1 MGTLRRPH
9 RFITHYSRL
18 LKEVFTML
26 HRIILFVLVSVS
38 ILTNPAL
45 AGDKKVIIGFR
56 HDAGLSESDKHEKV
70 HRAGGTIFRD
80 HRSINA
86 VSAELSEESISAL
99 KKDPH
104 VAYIEADK
112 VITVVEPVLVASS
125 SDQELVDS
133 WGVKRIGADM
143 AAMQG
148 ITGAGVK
155 VAILDTGIDS
165 NHPDLKDNYK
175 GGYNFVYDNNDP
187 YDDSRYGHGTH
198 LAGIIAARDNGT
210 GVVGVAPEA
219 SIYALKVL
227 NGGLMGSTTDILAGI
242 EWAITNKMNV
252 INMSFGAQ
260 MDSQAFRDACDAAF
274 KSGIVLVAAA
284 GNFNQPIV
292 DNPAG
297 FDPVIA
303 VSATAQDDTKAPFSN
318 YGAKVELSAPGVAVM
333 STVPG
338 GGYGLMSGT
347 SQAAP
352 HVSGVA
358 ALIFSTGIKDENG
371 DGSLADEIRQRLVA
385 TATDL
390 GDPGRDVYFGY
401 GLVNAARAV
410 DIAQH
415 YTVTRTDDHRGN
427 GALDVVLKP
436 GTYTIGI
443 SNNGL
448 KNIIVNT
455 LGADNGKCYP
465 LVRVTA
471 DASLEHVNDEVIAS
485 FSFGPEQPQTVSF
498 ALKVEADCTIW
509 FSPHGRAGT
518 SAAITVAPIGS

>member
-1 MGTLRRPH
+1 
-9 RFITHYSRL
+9 
-18 LKEVFTML
+18 ML
-26 HRIILFVLVSVS
+26 HRIILFALVTLS

-56 HDAGLSESDKHEKV
+56 HSAGLTDGDKHEKV
-70 HRAGGTIFRD
+70 HRAGGKIFRD
-80 HRSINA
+80 HRLINA
-86 VSAELSEESISAL
+86 VSAELSEVSVSAL

-112 VITVVEPVLVASS
+112 VITVVEPVLVTSS
-125 SDQELVDS
+125 TDQELLDS

-143 AAMQG
+143 AAMKG
-148 ITGAGVK
+148 IKGAGIN

-227 NGGLMGSTTDILAGI
+227 NGGLMGTTTDILAGI

-260 MDSQAFRDACDAAF
+260 MDSLAFRDACDAAF
-274 KSGIVLVAAA
+274 KAGIVLVAAA

-303 VSATAQDDTKAPFSN
+303 VSATAQDDTKALFSN
-318 YGAKVELSAPGVAVM
+318 YGAKVELSAPGLAVM

-347 SQAAP
+347 SQATP
-352 HVSGVA
+352 HVTGVA
-358 ALIFSTGIKDENG
+358 ALIFSSGIEDENG
-371 DGSLADEIRQRLVA
+371 DGSLADEVKQRLVA

-390 GDPGRDVYFGY
+390 GDPGRDAYFGY
-401 GLVNAARAV
+401 GLVNAVKAV
-410 DIAQH
+410 DVSRH
-415 YTVTRTDDHRGN
+415 YTVTRTGKNIANDALN
-427 GALDVVLKP
+427 VLLEPGA
-436 GTYTIGI
+436 YTTEI
-443 SNNGL
+443 SSPGL
-448 KNIIVNT
+448 KNIIVT
-455 LGADNGKCYP
+455 TPAEENGKRYP
-465 LVRVTA
+465 LKRETE
-471 DASLEHVNDEVIAS
+471 DALFELEDDGVIAS
-485 FSFGPEQPQTVSF
+485 FSFGQEQAQTVSF
-498 ALKVEADCTIW
+498 SLTVDMYRPIR
-509 FSPHGRAGT
+509 FYPHGRAGA
-518 SAAITVAPIGS
+518 SADIAIAAN

>member
-1 MGTLRRPH
+1 M
-9 RFITHYSRL
+9 
-18 LKEVFTML
+18 
-26 HRIILFVLVSVS
+26 HRIIFFAFVLIS

-45 AGDKKVIIGFR
+45 AGNNKVIIGFR
-56 HDAGLSESDKHEKV
+56 HGAGLAESDKHEKV
-70 HRAGGTIFRD
+70 QRVGGRIFRD
-80 HRSINA
+80 HRTINA
-86 VSAELSEESISAL
+86 VSAELSEESISDL
-99 KKDPH
+99 KNDPH
-104 VAYIEADK
+104 VAYVEADK
-112 VITVVEPVLVASS
+112 VITVVEPVPVASS
-125 SDQELVDS
+125 TDQELLDS

-143 AAMQG
+143 AAMKG
-148 ITGAGVK
+148 ITGAGIK

-210 GVVGVAPEA
+210 GVVGVAPEV

-227 NGGLMGSTTDILAGI
+227 NGGLMGSTTDILSAI
-242 EWAITNKMNV
+242 EWAITNKMQV

-274 KSGIVLVAAA
+274 KAGIVLVAAA
-284 GNFNQPIV
+284 GNFNQPVV

-297 FDPVIA
+297 FDSVIA
-303 VSATAQDDTKAPFSN
+303 VSATAQDDSKAPFSN
-318 YGAKVELSAPGVAVM
+318 YGAKVELAAPGVAVM

-358 ALIFSTGIKDENG
+358 ALIISAGLKDENG
-371 DGSLADEIRQRLVA
+371 DGSLAGEVRQRLVA

-390 GDPGRDVYFGY
+390 GVPGRDVYFGY
-401 GLVNAARAV
+401 GLVNAVKAV
-410 DIAQH
+410 DTANH
-415 YTVTRTDDHRGN
+415 YTVTISGDRTAKS
-427 GALDVVLKP
+427 ALNVVLKP
-436 GTYTIGI
+436 GTYAIGI
-443 SNNGL
+443 SNHGL

-455 LGADNGKCYP
+455 PDDDNGKSYLLTQAP
-465 LVRVTA
+465 EA
-471 DASLEHVNDEVIAS
+471 PFNHGNDDVIAS
-485 FSFGPEQPQTVSF
+485 FSFGPARPQTASF
-498 ALKVEADCTIW
+498 ALKVEADCSIG
-509 FSPHGRAGT
+509 FYPHGRAGT
-518 SAAITVAPIGS
+518 SAVITIAAN

>member
-9 RFITHYSRL
+9 RFITFYSRL
-18 LKEVFTML
+18 LQEVFTML

-56 HDAGLSESDKHEKV
+56 HDAGLAESDKHEKV

-198 LAGIIAARDNGT
+198 VAGIIAARDNGT

-227 NGGLMGSTTDILAGI
+227 NGGMMGLTSDIFAAI
-242 EWAITNKMNV
+242 EWARTNKMNV

-260 MDSQAFRDACDAAF
+260 MESQAFRDICDAAY
-274 KSGIVLVAAA
+274 KTGIVLVASA
-284 GNFNQPIV
+284 GNWNQAV
-292 DNPAG
+292 VENPAG
-297 FDPVIA
+297 FVPVIA
-303 VSATAQDDTKAPFSN
+303 VSATAKDDTKAYFSN
-318 YGAKVELSAPGVAVM
+318 YGEKIELAAPGVDIK

-352 HVSGVA
+352 HVAGVA
-358 ALIFSTGIKDENG
+358 ALLFSAGIKDENG
-371 DGSLADEIRQRLVA
+371 DGSLADEIRQRLAA

-401 GLVNAARAV
+401 GLVNAAKAV

-415 YTVTRTDDHRGN
+415 YTVVRTGNSATRDMLN
-427 GALDVVLKP
+427 VSLEP
-436 GTYTIGI
+436 GTYAIAI
-443 SNNGL
+443 SNHGL
-448 KNIIVNT
+448 RNI
-455 LGADNGKCYP
+455 
-465 LVRVTA
+465 LVRTSDNKVCYSLTQA
-471 DASLEHVNDEVIAS
+471 AGGASFEQDDDVIAS
-485 FSFGPEQPQTVSF
+485 FSFEPKQPQAASF
-498 ALKVEADCTIW
+498 ALKVEAGCSIR
-509 FSPHGRAGT
+509 FYPFGKIGT
-518 SAAITVAPIGS
+518 SAEITIAPN

>member
-1 MGTLRRPH
+1 
-9 RFITHYSRL
+9 
-18 LKEVFTML
+18 ML
-26 HRIILFVLVSVS
+26 HRVIFFSFVTIS
-38 ILTNPAL
+38 ILTSPAL
-45 AGDKKVIIGFR
+45 AGNKKAIIGFR
-56 HDAGLSESDKHEKV
+56 HGVGLAESDKHEKV
-70 HRAGGTIFRD
+70 QRTGGRIFRD

-86 VSAELSEESISAL
+86 VSAELSDESICSL
-99 KKDPH
+99 KNDPQ
-104 VAYIEADK
+104 VAYVEADK
-112 VITVVEPVLVASS
+112 VIAVVEPVTVASAT
-125 SDQELVDS
+125 DQELLDS
-133 WGVKRIGADM
+133 WGVKRIGADV
-143 AAMQG
+143 AATKG
-148 ITGAGVK
+148 ITGAGIK
-155 VAILDTGIDS
+155 VAILDTGIDPD
-165 NHPDLKDNYK
+165 HPDLKDNYK

-219 SIYALKVL
+219 SLYALKVL
-227 NGGLMGSTTDILAGI
+227 NGGLMGSTSDILAGI
-242 EWAITNKMNV
+242 EWAITNKMQV

-274 KSGIVLVAAA
+274 KAGIVLVAAA

-303 VSATAQDDTKAPFSN
+303 VSATAQDGTKAAFSN

-338 GGYGLMSGT
+338 GGFGLMSGT
-347 SQAAP
+347 SQATP

-358 ALIFSTGIKDENG
+358 ALIFSAGIKDENG
-371 DGSLADEIRQRLVA
+371 DGNLADEVRQRLAA

-401 GLVNAARAV
+401 GLVNADKAA
-410 DIAQH
+410 DIVQPQQ
-415 YTVTRTDDHRGN
+415 YTVTRTGDNRGN
-427 GALDVVLKP
+427 GALNVVLKP

-448 KNIIVNT
+448 KNIIMGTSGDNSDT
-455 LGADNGKCYP
+455 CYLLSQTTGGASSG
-465 LVRVTA
+465 
-471 DASLEHVNDEVIAS
+471 HGNDEIIAS
-485 FSFGPEQPQTVSF
+485 FSFGPAQPQTVSS
-498 ALKVEADCTIW
+498 ALKVEAECIVG
-509 FSPHGRAGT
+509 FYPHGRVGT
-518 SAAITVAPIGS
+518 SAAITIAAH